1 MNESLKG
8 KEWLLSIDYIG
19 PSINWALR
27 ELEIGGLSK
36 YDIIETL
43 NVCRTIGGH
52 IVWPRGSNL
61 VYKINQTRGGGNSVY
76 DRIDWTLYLVQFCYK
91 YDFDITK
98 IREIVIQTYQ
108 KETFYRISKLIN
120 AICES
125 KSWFNELGSFNGF
138 CDQFILKGSFVDENY
153 EVKWFAKMFPM
164 FPEDYKQFSLNNVN
178 AVKQRNLNILL
189 AKYGHIIDE
198 LFCDGEETYLLK
210 DLKHK
215 FENEGIVD
223 ENDFNDALEECLLQG
238 WIIDCGNGIYTR

>member
-91 YDFDITK
+91 YDFDITPQGASGVMRGLIGQGLAAK
-98 IREIVIQTYQ
+98 SKDGSNQTRY
-108 KETFYRISKLIN
+108 
-120 AICES
+120 
-125 KSWFNELGSFNGF
+125 W
-138 CDQFILKGSFVDENY
+138 
-153 EVKWFAKMFPM
+153 
-164 FPEDYKQFSLNNVN
+164 LNS
-178 AVKQRNLNILL
+178 
-189 AKYGHIIDE
+189 
-198 LFCDGEETYLLK
+198 CS
-210 DLKHK
+210 
-215 FENEGIVD
+215 
-223 ENDFNDALEECLLQG
+223 
-238 WIIDCGNGIYTR
+238 